1 MAVDV
6 ARDLV
11 FPAIERHGDRRAV
24 IAGGREWSY
33 RELRASAL
41 HLADRLMDAGIQPGD
56 PVAIVVENR
65 AEFLIADL
73 AIIAVGGAKVPVNM
87 MLSDGEVSYILRD
100 SRARVVLSSGSRR
113 AAIDEGLADSP
124 DAVVLTPDGGS
135 WPGDHDSGASND
147 SAAVAEIV
155 RRLPQIHP
163 DDVALIMYTG
173 GTTGRPKGVVHYQ
186 RGYATNLISHVLES
200 EITAEDRLLLSS
212 PLPHS
217 AGFLALTGLLQGAVV
232 HIEERFDM
240 DTVLDR
246 IEKDRVSFLFMV
258 PTMIYR
264 MLDEVESRSAFDSSS
279 LSTILYGASP
289 ITEERLK
296 QGLRLFGPVF
306 VQLYGQTEAPN
317 FLTRLRRDDHT
328 AEQHPERL
336 RSCGQAALLARVRT
350 VRSDGSDCDP
360 GEVGEVAGSAPYVM
374 ERYLGNEDAT
384 ASTLRDGWLFTGDL
398 GYLDDDGYL
407 YLVDRKKDMIITGG
421 FNVYA
426 SEVEQ
431 ALASLDDVKESAV
444 VGVPDPDWGEAVVAF
459 VLPTS
464 SAASEEQVL
473 QDIRPLLSG
482 YKRPKQVVFTD
493 ALPVTAVGKIDKKH
507 LRHLAE
513 T

>member
-1 MAVDV
+1 MAVEV
-6 ARDLV
+6 VRDLV
-11 FPAIERHGDRRAV
+11 FPAIARHGDRLAV
-24 IAGGREWSY
+24 IADGREWSFKEI
-33 RELRASAL
+33 RTAAL
-41 HLADRLMDAGIQPGD
+41 QLADRLLEVGIQPGD

-65 AEFLIADL
+65 AEYLTADL

-87 MLSDGEVSYILRD
+87 MLSDEEVTYILRD
-100 SRARVVLSSGSRR
+100 SEVRVVLSSGSRR
-113 AAIDEGLADSP
+113 AAIEQGLAESSDP
-124 DAVVLTPDGGS
+124 VVITCGGTG
-135 WPGDHDSGASND
+135 WSGAD
-147 SAAVAEIV
+147 SAGSGPQSTNSEILQ
-155 RRLPQIHP
+155 RLPQVHP

-186 RGYATNLISHVLES
+186 RGYTNNLISHVLES

-217 AGFLALTGLLQGAVV
+217 AGFLAMTGLLQGAAV
-232 HIEERFDM
+232 HVEERFDM
-240 DTVLDR
+240 DIVLDR
-246 IEKDRVSFLFMV
+246 IEKDQVSYLFMV

-264 MLDEVESRSAFDSSS
+264 MLDQVESRPDFDASS
-279 LSTILYGASP
+279 LRTILYGASP

-296 QGLRLFGPVF
+296 HGLRLFGPVF

-328 AEQHPERL
+328 AESHPERL
-336 RSCGQAALLARVRT
+336 RSCGQSVLLARVRT
-350 VRSDGSDCDP
+350 VRDDGSDCDP
-360 GEVGEVAGSAPYVM
+360 GEVGEVAGSASYLM

-384 ASTLRDGWLFTGDL
+384 ASALRDGWLFTGDL
-398 GYLDDDGYL
+398 GYLDADGYL

-459 VLPTS
+459 VVPTS
-464 SAASEEQVL
+464 PAASEESVL
-473 QDIRPLLSG
+473 HDTRSFLSG
-482 YKRPKQVVFTD
+482 YKRPKRVVFTD
-493 ALPVTAVGKIDKKH
+493 SLPVTAVGKVDKKH
-507 LRHLAE
+507 LRFLAE
-513 T
+513 Q